1 MKYISEIHSGTCRK
15 YFNAMLAILL
25 LAASAGSEAAAVL
38 LHRPIPLLPEAAAQL
53 NQVHAGKDPRMWQL
67 VVFGFAHCKD
77 VCPAS
82 LANLSMLVKAAAA
95 ERIRLDGI
103 FVTIDPDRDTD
114 AVLSRYIKAFGTDL
128 GYLRLEGGELER
140 FKTAFSVETAF
151 YTKNAGN
158 MLNYQVDHSTT
169 AFLIDPAGNIRVI
182 FDALTDA
189 TDIEDLFRKNRTLF
203 ES

>member
-1 MKYISEIHSGTCRK
+1 
-15 YFNAMLAILL
+15 MLAILL

-38 LHRPIPLLPEAAAQL
+38 LHRPIPLLPEVAAQL

-189 TDIEDLFRKNRTLF
+189 TDIEDLFRMNRTLF